1 MNQKGKQRSLP
12 QRRPPSGH
20 SLSLHSK
27 ALCFCICPS
36 ILISDSQAYL
46 PASPPATGR
55 PSIWASSP
63 VGWEA
68 VIR

>member
-27 ALCFCICPS
+27 ALYFCICPAV
-36 ILISDSQAYL
+36 LISDS
-46 PASPPATGR
+46 
-55 PSIWASSP
+55 
-63 VGWEA
+63 
-68 VIR
+68 